1 MDKKKTVKKTISPVE
16 LYKEISIPILTGSYF
31 NLTQFDFSYRDITI
45 FDIQSEEF
53 ERYIESLQPDFKPP
67 NFNFIKNIQKQI
79 HFDHDKKYAIAKNN
93 PRENFNYQD
102 IVNVYRILLIIFP
115 SDLQIEHNLHYIIE
129 KDFIQL
135 SSMSSW
141 DKRTTGE
148 SPGDLLFALD
158 DDVAEINEFASQYF
172 DRLNLVNYIGIAIE
186 NYITSFTAS
195 HLHYQY
201 LTLFIALE
209 STIYGNQELTYRLRR
224 TVAILCGKDDSNCD
238 LIYENLNKLYALR
251 SKIIHG
257 EEYSMPKVQEY
268 LPALKSIVSRTII
281 ELLIHNIPTN
291 MELNSIINRL
301 AFGDREK
308 VSKGW
313 KSYKL
318 NISTIVDS
326 NWKRLT

>member
-1 MDKKKTVKKTISPVE
+1 MDKKKPVKKTLTPVE
-16 LYKEISIPILTGSYF
+16 LYKEINIPILTGSYF
-31 NLTQFDFSYRDITI
+31 NLTLFDFSFKDITI
-45 FDIQSEEF
+45 FDIQSEDF
-53 ERYIESLQPDFKPP
+53 EKYIESLQPDFKIH
-67 NFNFIKNIQKQI
+67 NFNFISNIQEQI
-79 HFDHDKKYAIAKNN
+79 HFDHDKKYAIVKNN

-102 IVNVYRILLIIFP
+102 ILNVYNLLLIIFP
-115 SDLQIEHNLHYIIE
+115 SDLQIEHILHYIIE
-129 KDFIQL
+129 NAFIQL
-135 SSMSSW
+135 SHMSIW

-148 SPGDLLFALD
+148 SPGDLLFALEE
-158 DDVAEINEFASQYF
+158 DVAEINEFASKYF

-195 HLHYQY
+195 HYHYQY

-209 STIYGNQELTYRLRR
+209 STICGNQELTYRLRR
-224 TVAILCGKDDSNCD
+224 TVAILCGKDDFNCD
-238 LIYENLNKLYALR
+238 IIFENLNKLYALR

-257 EEYSMPKVQEY
+257 EEYNIAKVQEY

-291 MELNSIINRL
+291 MELNSIITRL
-301 AFGDREK
+301 AFGDRAK
-308 VSKGW
+308 VTKGW